1 MIFDARKFEYYA
13 QKASGEKAN
22 RSSENKPALR
32 VDEETIETMSWENCR
47 QGITGRWKA
56 VFIVRGRRV
65 HEENISAGLTQKA
78 RLCLQKG

>member
-32 VDEETIETMSWENCR
+32 VDEETIETMSRENCR
-47 QGITGRWKA
+47 QGITGR
-56 VFIVRGRRV
+56 
-65 HEENISAGLTQKA
+65 
-78 RLCLQKG
+78 